1 MIKTEAYN
9 ESTQFLGLTT
19 KNGFKAG
26 KLYTQKPLSAA
37 DAFVVDRNL
46 AAYRINQSGVLEL
59 MAANV
64 PRVDYKNGC
73 PEILIENEATNSL
86 IRSEEFN
93 TTAWSNRFGLSISAN
108 AINAPNDTLTADRVI
123 ENSANS
129 DHYFYQTASVTAGTT
144 YTMSLFV
151 KNNGRRYCYL
161 LDGYTANGR
170 FFDLQEGLVLGNFIG
185 SSVGNI
191 ESLSNGWYRISVTVT
206 SSGSL
211 MNLYFGLSNNGTSLV
226 YTGDG
231 TSGFYI
237 WGAQLEQSSFTNTI
251 TNTISQ
257 PNSLTLSFGGVIGT
271 DDTTAPNGT
280 MTADSFNVNDNAY
293 GGTYKVITLING
305 NTYTYSVWLKGS
317 VNGQKVLVQT
327 DYNGDLATFT
337 LTTDWVRYS
346 VTFVANSGLTQNLY
360 LLNGLYVSPTNNEIY
375 YTWGQQLDLKIFP
388 TSYIPTTATIVTR
401 PPDIIENNTINY
413 DINQA
418 TIFVRARLDFST
430 DVRGII
436 TLYDGG
442 PFENYITIY
451 SEIIGAVK
459 KIVFQTYTDPDEN
472 KYELTVPSD
481 GIYNMAFAYDLTANT
496 YAIAVNGNIEFSGTF
511 GNITPTSSELNTLTL
526 GRIGSF
532 YDARVIGSMF
542 FDSKLDN
549 TSLENLTA

>member
-73 PEILIENEATNSL
+73 PEILIENQSTNRILQSNNFASASWVKDNLTNASGLLTTTATN
-86 IRSEEFN
+86 
-93 TTAWSNRFGLSISAN
+93 TACYIAQNSVGGFVSGSNYTF
-108 AINAPNDTLTADRVI
+108 
-123 ENSANS
+123 
-129 DHYFYQTASVTAGTT
+129 SVYAKKG
-144 YTMSLFV
+144 
-151 KNNGRRYCYL
+151 
-161 LDGYTANGR
+161 TANFIQLLLSSGQTVGNA
-170 FFDLQEGLVLGNFIG
+170 FANFDL
-185 SSVGNI
+185 
-191 ESLSNGWYRISVTVT
+191 
-206 SSGSL
+206 
-211 MNLYFGLSNNGTSLV
+211 NNGTAFLGLGISASIELEDDFYRCSITYVSNVNGSNDPIIWFANSLV
-226 YTGDG
+226 SIRGESFTGAIG
-231 TSGFYI
+231 STLTI
-237 WGAQLEQSSFTNTI
+237 KNAQQELQQSSF

-271 DDTTAPNGT
+271 NDTTAPDGT
-280 MTADSFNVNDNAY
+280 MTADSFNVNDNAF
-293 GGTYKVITLING
+293 GGTYKAITLING

-317 VNGQKVLVQT
+317 VNGQKVLSQT
-327 DYNGDLATFT
+327 DFNGDLLTFT
-337 LTTDWVRYS
+337 LTAEWVRYS
-346 VTFVANSGLTQNLY
+346 VTFVANSSSAQNIY
-360 LLNGLYVSPTNNEIY
+360 LLNGSYVSPTSNEIY
-375 YTWGQQLDLKIFP
+375 YTWGQQLEPKIFP

-413 DINQA
+413 DINQG

-430 DVRGII
+430 DVRGVI

-472 KYELTVPSD
+472 KYELTVPSN